1 VRLARHSVRM
11 TLALR
16 AAPKRSA
23 GWWLPVAFITLLA
36 IPIIAGVLRVV
47 QLAGHGHQPPAD
59 ARFFATPV
67 PVVLH
72 ILTAL
77 FFAVGGAF
85 QFVEG
90 LRKSAP
96 RWHRLAGR
104 ALTGA
109 GLLSGLSGLWLTAF
123 FPPGPIDGA
132 LLLGLRL
139 AFGSFMVLSLALG
152 FIAIRRGDVAGH
164 RAWMMRGYA
173 IGLGA
178 GTQALVHLPF
188 VIVAGEPGELSRAL
202 LLGAGWAI
210 NLLVAEWVLR
220 KPMPTAFVLQGGVA

>member
-1 VRLARHSVRM
+1 MRLERHSVRM
-11 TLALR
+11 TL

-23 GWWLPVAFITLLA
+23 GWWLPVAFIVLLA
-36 IPIIAGVLRVV
+36 IPLVAGVLRVV
-47 QLAGHGHQPPAD
+47 QLAGHGHQTEAD
-59 ARFFATPV
+59 ARFFATPI

-104 ALTGA
+104 VLTAA
-109 GLLSGLSGLWLTAF
+109 GLLSGLTGLWLTVF

-139 AFGSFMVLSLALG
+139 VFGSFMVLSLGLG
-152 FIAIRRGDVAGH
+152 FIAIRRGDVAAH

-173 IGLGA
+173 IALGA

-188 VIVAGEPGELSRAL
+188 VIIVGEPGERSRAL
-202 LLGAGWAI
+202 LLGAGWAL
-210 NLLVAEWVLR
+210 NLLIAEWVLR
-220 KPMPTAFVLQGGVA
+220 KPTPSALVLQGGVA

>member
-1 VRLARHSVRM
+1 M
-11 TLALR
+11 TN
-16 AAPKRSA
+16 APRRSA
-23 GWWLPVAFITLLA
+23 GWWLPPAFITLLA
-36 IPIIAGVLRVV
+36 IPLIAGVMRVV
-47 QLAGHGHQPPAD
+47 QLVGHGHQTAAD
-59 ARFFATPV
+59 ARFFATPE

-77 FFAVGGAF
+77 LFAVGGAF

-90 LRKSAP
+90 FRKNSP

-109 GLLSGLSGLWLTAF
+109 GLLSGLSGLWLTLF

-132 LLLGLRL
+132 LLFGLRL
-139 AFGSFMVLSLALG
+139 VFGSFMVLSLGLG
-152 FIAIRRGDVAGH
+152 FVAIRRGDVAGH

-188 VIVAGEPGELSRAL
+188 IVIAQEPGELSRAL

-210 NLLVAEWVLR
+210 NLLIAEWVLR
-220 KPMPTAFVLQGGVA
+220 RPSPATLVLQGGVA